1 MFSCSVMPS
10 SLQGHE
16 LWPASLLCLWDFKG
30 KNAGVS
36 SHSLLQGIFPT
47 QESNPGLLHYRQI
60 LYPLSHQG
68 SLSLLVYRKTIYFC
82 IWICI
87 LQLYWIYFSSVQ
99 FSHSVMSDFLQPHG
113 LQHAWLPCP
122 SPTPGVYSNSRPWSW
137 WLNFFTSSNKF
148 LVETSGIFLL
158 EYHVICKL
166 WHVYFFS
173 SSLDVFY
180 FFSCY
185 WARTSNI
192 VLSRRDNSGFPWLV
206 PDFRG
211 KAFSFSPLSLMLLVS
226 LVYMAFIVFKHVPFM
241 PSLTE
246 KKFYTSFLVSSSSDI
261 FFLIVESDWK

>member
-1 MFSCSVMPS
+1 MFLNSPRTALYSKIQSWLLVQKWFEEVDFEHEEKFRKTYKNLCQLNFHFQFSCSVMS
-10 SLQGHE
+10 DSLW
-16 LWPASLLCLWDFKG
+16 L
-30 KNAGVS
+30 
-36 SHSLLQGIFPT
+36 
-47 QESNPGLLHYRQI
+47 
-60 LYPLSHQG
+60 
-68 SLSLLVYRKTIYFC
+68 
-82 IWICI
+82 
-87 LQLYWIYFSSVQ
+87 
-99 FSHSVMSDFLQPHG
+99 HG

-122 SPTPGVYSNSRPWSW
+122 SPTPGVYSNSHPWSW